1 MQRPACPKYTLP
13 HSQGTQYAPRF
24 LNLKPKETVNRL
36 RRELRRYD
44 VPGQNSTHATERR
57 ADSVAGPMSIM
68 FTVDVN
74 TKKQKTAV
82 LFRLQTELYV
92 LVETIHVV
100 NEIVRLAWPIRPN
113 DECHTWKPSEKLVG
127 RPIKSHLFKVLKE
140 EAVNDKN
147 SSQPTATPSVYSQNR
162 LLKLKKEYNT
172 WHQSLRVSSSKCL
185 FRRRKAAPVGT
196 LLKNETS
203 KLRKFQHGTL

>member
-1 MQRPACPKYTLP
+1 
-13 HSQGTQYAPRF
+13 
-24 LNLKPKETVNRL
+24 
-36 RRELRRYD
+36 
-44 VPGQNSTHATERR
+44 
-57 ADSVAGPMSIM
+57 M